1 MRARRSMKSQAGF
14 TLAETLLAVLI
25 LLLVGVIV
33 ATGMPAV
40 QNAYDKVVVAANAQ
54 ALLSTATEALRDEL
68 GSAWSVDLQPDGT
81 IEYYSADTGARS
93 ILFSDSEK
101 GVLVTDYVMNAGF
114 NDDETKLSYLESG
127 RPLVSKEA
135 ANGNLTVKY
144 SEAAYKTTTSGDT
157 TTTDRTIITMNL
169 EVCKGKKEMIRVT
182 GLEIPILA
190 PKPTPTPTPA
200 PTPVP

>member
-1 MRARRSMKSQAGF
+1 MRARRKMNSQAGF

-68 GSAWSVDLQPDGT
+68 GSAWSVDLQSGGT

-93 ILFSDSEK
+93 KLFCDDEGIK
-101 GVLVTDYVMNAGF
+101 VTDYVMNAGF
-114 NDDETKLSYLESG
+114 NDDEDKLSYLDSG
-127 RPLVSKEA
+127 RPLVSKQA

-144 SEAAYKTTTSGDT
+144 SKAAYKTTTSGDT

-169 EVCKGKKEMIRVT
+169 EVCKGEKEMIKVT

-200 PTPVP
+200 PTTVP